1 MGKGKRIKSERKFKK
16 QLDAVFKSANE
27 QSRLPHYSQASF
39 LKEYEESGFKF
50 DVFRKWTYLKAR
62 KDPKT
67 IDSAI
72 ESGILKTLKNMNIK
86 VKDDG
91 TMVQL

>member
-39 LKEYEESGFKF
+39 LKERRWLL
-50 DVFRKWTYLKAR
+50 VYLLQFLFLW
-62 KDPKT
+62 
-67 IDSAI
+67 S
-72 ESGILKTLKNMNIK
+72 LIK
-86 VKDDG
+86 
-91 TMVQL
+91 